1 MVFFT
6 ILPCFQKMIAESCFD
21 SNHTIRIQEWP
32 RRHATESRK
41 EDASE
46 DNKWFF
52 NVQFSP
58 RGQKWQK
65 IISQLEASKY
75 LVKRFGSD
83 IRFQLESSCVWISI
97 SGWKPMLPGTQPARD
112 RVYGGTRPPN
122 FWTGGHNIFC
132 PPPIFCDKK
141 WCICANFMVT
151 LLLEMFPQHNIM
163 E

>member
-1 MVFFT
+1 
-6 ILPCFQKMIAESCFD
+6 MIAESCFD

-132 PPPIFCDKK
+132 PPQYFVIKSDVFVQISWLHYCWKCFPSITSWNK
-141 WCICANFMVT
+141 WEKWA
-151 LLLEMFPQHNIM
+151 LSLDYL
-163 E
+163 